1 MSMSDAPGSPLRDRT
16 AERAETNTPP
26 TPDGIMQLGL
36 GFWGSKTLLS
46 AVEIGLFA
54 ELAKGAL
61 DLQTLSERLMLHP
74 RSARDF
80 LDALVALGMLE
91 RDGDRYANTPETDLF
106 LDRAKPSYVGGLL
119 EMANARLYPFWGS
132 LTEALRTGQPQNEA
146 KGGENPFTAL
156 YADPGRLEGF
166 LKAMTGISLG
176 AAMAI
181 ANKFPW
187 DRYQTFADVGTA
199 QGGLPVQVA
208 QAHDHLSGGGFDLPP
223 VGPVFE
229 EYVNAHGLG
238 DRLRFYPGD
247 FFEDPLP
254 RTDVLVMGHILHD
267 WNLEEKR
274 LLLEKAYEALPKDGA
289 LIIYEAVIDDER
301 RENAFGL
308 LMSLNMLIETPGGFD
323 YTGED
328 CRSWMSD
335 VGFRE
340 TYVEHLV
347 GPDFMVVG
355 IK

>member
-1 MSMSDAPGSPLRDRT
+1 MEDPKGSPASEQAT
-16 AERAETNTPP
+16 PER
-26 TPDGIMQLGL
+26 IMQLGL

-46 AVEIGLFA
+46 AVEIGLFT
-54 ELAKGAL
+54 ELAKGSL
-61 DLQTLSERLMLHP
+61 GLETLAERLMLHP
-74 RSARDF
+74 RSATDF

-106 LDRAKPSYVGGLL
+106 LDRAKPSYIGGLL
-119 EMANARLYPFWGS
+119 EMANARLYGFWGS

-146 KGGENPFTAL
+146 KGGEEDFFAAI

-176 AAMAI
+176 SAVAI

-187 DRYQTFADVGTA
+187 ERYETFVDIGAA

-208 QAHDHLSGGGFDLPP
+208 LAHEHLSGGGFDLPP
-223 VGPVFE
+223 VGPIFE
-229 EYVNAHGLG
+229 EYVDSHGLG

-254 RTDVLVMGHILHD
+254 ASDVLVMGHILHD
-267 WNLEEKR
+267 WGLEGKR
-274 LLLEKAYEALPKDGA
+274 LLLEKAYEALPEGGA
-289 LIIYEAVIDDER
+289 LIVYEALIDDER
-301 RENAFGL
+301 RENTFGL
-308 LMSLNMLIETPGGFD
+308 LMSLNMLIETPAGFD
-323 YTGED
+323 YTGAD
-328 CRSWMSD
+328 CRAWMGD

-340 TYVEHLV
+340 SYVEHLV
-347 GPDFMVVG
+347 GPDSMVVG